1 MMKIRILAIGRK
13 ANGWAAEAEKDF
25 LERLSRCADTTCEL
39 TPPLDEHRL
48 GGQACREQESEK
60 LLAKCRP
67 DELVIACDRG
77 GTNLSSQEFSKEL
90 GKAQSQGARVCLII
104 GGSHG
109 LSEHLLKKA
118 RLVISFSRLTFPHE
132 LFRIMLLEQ
141 LYRAFTIITG
151 KKYHK

>member
-1 MMKIRILAIGRK
+1 MKIRILAIGRK
-13 ANGWAAEAEKDF
+13 AAGWVAEAEK
-25 LERLSRCADTTCEL
+25 LYLQRLSHFADTSCEL
-39 TPPLDEHRL
+39 TPPLDEHSL
-48 GGQACREQESEK
+48 GDGACKEQESAK

-67 DELVIACDRG
+67 EEVIIACDRKG
-77 GTNLSSQEFSKEL
+77 KSLSSDQFAAEL
-90 GKAQSQGARVCLII
+90 RQLQDRGARLCLII

-109 LSEHLLKKA
+109 LSEQILSKA
-118 RLVISFSRLTFPHE
+118 RLVVSFSLLTFPHE